1 MEKKSLFGVRVLIP
15 IITASIGI
23 AFLTLGLTRYGFWH
37 EMKGPL
43 PGFFPT
49 IVGIV
54 LVAVSG
60 LALFQSFK
68 DPVNPIPLRNWMPA
82 FGALGI
88 ILGTLVFGM
97 LVSIIAFLIGWIRFY
112 EKYDW
117 KTTITTTLI
126 LVAIVVG
133 VFMFWLQV
141 PFPKGLILDALA
153 Y

>member
-1 MEKKSLFGVRVLIP
+1 MDMKKSFGVRTLIP
-15 IITASIGI
+15 ILTAVVGI
-23 AFLTLGLTRYGFWH
+23 VFLLLGLTQYGFWH
-37 EMKGPL
+37 ELRGPL

-49 IVGIV
+49 LVGIV
-54 LVAVSG
+54 LVIISA

-68 DPVNPIPLRNWMPA
+68 DPARPVPIENWLPA
-82 FGALGI
+82 VGALGI

-97 LVSIIAFLIGWIRFY
+97 LFSIIAFLIIWIRYY
-112 EKYDW
+112 EKYSW

-141 PFPKGLILDALA
+141 PFPKGLILDAFA